1 MKNKVQIIAEIGVN
15 HNGSFTNIK
24 KLIKGAKKAD
34 ADFVKFQN

>member
-24 KLIKGAKKAD
+24 KLIKRSQKS
-34 ADFVKFQN
+34 